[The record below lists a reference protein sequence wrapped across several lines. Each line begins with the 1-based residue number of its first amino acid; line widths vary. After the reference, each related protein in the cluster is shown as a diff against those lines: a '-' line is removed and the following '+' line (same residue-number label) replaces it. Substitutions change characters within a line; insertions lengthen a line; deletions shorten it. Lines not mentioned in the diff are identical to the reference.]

1 MTDLMHQ
8 VADQARRPD
17 PYPVYAE
24 LRRQRV
30 NRLADG
36 SYALARYADV
46 VSLLHDPRIS
56 SDAHNAADK
65 TGLNVQD
72 NGPFIQ
78 RDPPEHDRMR
88 AIAMRYFGPPV
99 SPEMI
104 TGQEPEIQRFVD
116 GLADDL
122 PGQGPADLVSQ
133 FAYPLPVSVICGLL
147 GVPREDEP
155 QFRVWTEGIVK
166 GLDAQEQEGA
176 DELIRLRNKCQ
187 AEMFVYVNGLIG
199 KHREHPDG
207 SMLSRLANDHTGDMM
222 TDAELGATSVLLLI
236 AGHETTVNLTA
247 NGLLTLLRHPAAL
260 ERLRAEPQWAMPVIE
275 ELLRYEPPVQ
285 YLPNRFALEDIG
297 IGDVTIP
304 KGARINLLLAAANR
318 DPDRF
323 DHPDRFDPDR
333 ADNEHLGFGSGVH
346 YCFGAPLAR
355 LEAALSLTTL
365 ARRLV
370 RPRLVSDPPPYRPS
384 PVLRG
389 PVHLPVEYDNLRD

>member
-1 MTDLMHQ
+1 VTDLMHQ

-104 TGQEPEIQRFVD
+104 TRQEPEIQRFVD

-147 GVPREDEP
+147 GVPRADEP

-260 ERLRAEPQWAMPVIE
+260 ERLRAEPQWAMRVVE

-304 KGARINLLLAAANR
+304 KGARINLLLAAASR

-389 PVHLPVEYDNLRD
+389 PVHLPVEYHNLRD